1 MQGAGTIGS
10 LGKYLKAVMPLPIQ
24 VEALHAL
31 HNLCKISRQ
40 RQEAAASAG
49 LVPYLMNLAQMS
61 PKQVPPPRPYT
72 PLPKLHP
79 HLLLQDVSS
88 QPSPW
93 IRQHFASLSTPRQ
106 KQGISVTSPCTRM
119 LMGTMQ

>member
-1 MQGAGTIGS
+1 
-10 LGKYLKAVMPLPIQ
+10 MPLPIQ

-61 PKQVPPPRPYT
+61 PKQVLYPMPRNCFKQEQCSVKV
-72 PLPKLHP
+72 LNRLSF
-79 HLLLQDVSS
+79 LLVRERSCPEQIFSPQEQSS
-88 QPSPW
+88 
-93 IRQHFASLSTPRQ
+93 H
-106 KQGISVTSPCTRM
+106 
-119 LMGTMQ
+119 

>member
-10 LGKYLKAVMPLPIQ
+10 LGKYLRAAMPLPIQ

-61 PKQVPPPRPYT
+61 PKQARN
-72 PLPKLHP
+72 
-79 HLLLQDVSS
+79 
-88 QPSPW
+88 PSPSLPSW
-93 IRQHFASLSTPRQ
+93 GLSTIAFLH
-106 KQGISVTSPCTRM
+106 GISFCPRHALCS
-119 LMGTMQ
+119 L

>member
-1 MQGAGTIGS
+1 MTPQASELTMLLETIRKLASKLSLLSQSAGTIGS
-10 LGKYLKAVMPLPIQ
+10 LGKYLKAVMPLTIQ

-61 PKQVPPPRPYT
+61 PKQVDLFPQLRNCIPSIAT
-72 PLPKLHP
+72 IAHK
-79 HLLLQDVSS
+79 S
-88 QPSPW
+88 QVIES
-93 IRQHFASLSTPRQ
+93 
-106 KQGISVTSPCTRM
+106 K
-119 LMGTMQ
+119 

>member
-1 MQGAGTIGS
+1 MQSAGTIGS

-61 PKQVPPPRPYT
+61 PKQVLILPAMLPLRPMANAQNQIPAAFT
-72 PLPKLHP
+72 S
-79 HLLLQDVSS
+79 LQS
-88 QPSPW
+88 Q
-93 IRQHFASLSTPRQ
+93 REGLT
-106 KQGISVTSPCTRM
+106 C
-119 LMGTMQ
+119 

>member
-1 MQGAGTIGS
+1 MILQGAGTIGS
-10 LGKYLKAVMPLPIQ
+10 LGKYLKASMPLPIQ

-61 PKQVPPPRPYT
+61 PKQVCLFSILKESHVHFLSSRP
-72 PLPKLHP
+72 
-79 HLLLQDVSS
+79 DV
-88 QPSPW
+88 
-93 IRQHFASLSTPRQ
+93 
-106 KQGISVTSPCTRM
+106 GPCKR
-119 LMGTMQ
+119 GVG

>member
-1 MQGAGTIGS
+1 MQSAGTIGS

-61 PKQVPPPRPYT
+61 PKQVLILPAML
-72 PLPKLHP
+72 PLRHMANAHDQIPAA
-79 HLLLQDVSS
+79 
-88 QPSPW
+88 
-93 IRQHFASLSTPRQ
+93 FASLQSQRE
-106 KQGISVTSPCTRM
+106 GLIC
-119 LMGTMQ
+119 

>member
-1 MQGAGTIGS
+1 MQSAGTIGS

-49 LVPYLMNLAQMS
+49 LVPYLMNLAQLS
-61 PKQVPPPRPYT
+61 PKQVPSL
-72 PLPKLHP
+72 PLLRNCIPGVAHTSAMKRNYEGE
-79 HLLLQDVSS
+79 
-88 QPSPW
+88 PS
-93 IRQHFASLSTPRQ
+93 
-106 KQGISVTSPCTRM
+106 
-119 LMGTMQ
+119 